1 MITCHGRILVVFTMD
16 VIIIPTKLKMVL
28 ESTSNAIPHYSFQFK
43 TLKSPGSAGRL
54 KLPNRKKY
62 QQDFYT
68 FEFLNGFQ

>member
-1 MITCHGRILVVFTMD
+1 MITCNERQLHVFPIY
-16 VIIIPTKLKMVL
+16 VNIVTKNLKIVL